1 MTESVDDEDE
11 VLIALSASLGK
22 LVPHIGGPAFAHT
35 LLTPLELLLTVGTL
49 YMLYLIYIYITS
61 CILSC
66 HVTNDTS
73 MFRFF
78 IVYYNYFLIRE
89 QNFLL

>member
-35 LLTPLELLLTVGTL
+35 LLAPLELLLTVGTL
-49 YMLYLIYIYITS
+49 YMLYLIYIYI
-61 CILSC
+61 LH
-66 HVTNDTS
+66 HVSYRVMSLMTLACFDS
-73 MFRFF
+73 SLYIIIIF
-78 IVYYNYFLIRE
+78 
-89 QNFLL
+89 